1 MLGILVSLIATSLCA
16 VVYVRMYMRDLPTP
30 LEKKKAALPPL
41 LGLFAPLPSTLLV
54 VLTGL
59 VVTKTL
65 GRPIMEAISSP
76 LLSSLVSAFLSAGFP
91 EELVKF
97 LMLLLAIKLVK
108 PRNVYEY
115 GMLGAGVGFGFTA
128 LEEALYGGGNVV
140 TAASRI
146 PFFAMHMIFDLIMG
160 LLLGLARYRKEK
172 GLGGVGLR
180 RFLALL
186 LPILWHTL
194 YDSATVT
201 NPGVGMEDDGEM
213 AVWIFYGLF
222 AALISVVLQFV
233 ILARFRKKSAELC
246 ALTFVPPAPEAPGE
260 DAEVSADAAQD

>member
-41 LGLFAPLPSTLLV
+41 LGLFAPL
-54 VLTGL
+54 
-59 VVTKTL
+59 
-65 GRPIMEAISSP
+65 SP

-213 AVWIFYGLF
+213 AVWIFFSY
-222 AALISVVLQFV
+222 
-233 ILARFRKKSAELC
+233 ARRARK
-246 ALTFVPPAPEAPGE
+246 
-260 DAEVSADAAQD
+260 